1 MLSGA
6 RKLFV
11 FGLGYSALVFA
22 KRARIKGWRVAGT
35 TRSTEKALRLRDAN
49 AFEMHLFDRGQ
60 PLENP
65 AASLAGTTH
74 LLISVPPDRDG
85 DAVLAH
91 HVRDIAALPG
101 LRWLGYLSTT
111 GVYGDR
117 EGGWVT
123 ERDGLHPTGPRGR
136 ARVEAERAWLD
147 LMRFGV
153 PVHLFRIAGIYGPG
167 RSAFD
172 SLRDGTA
179 RRVVKPGQVFSRIHV
194 DDIAQVLEASIAKP
208 NAGEA
213 YNVCDDEAA
222 PPQDVIAYAAGL
234 LGREPPP
241 EIPFAAAAASMSEMA
256 RSFYR
261 DNKRVSNL
269 RLKDELGVK
278 LKYPDYRAGLQ
289 AILDVERKRI

>member
-1 MLSGA
+1 M
-6 RKLFV
+6 
-11 FGLGYSALVFA
+11 
-22 KRARIKGWRVAGT
+22 
-35 TRSTEKALRLRDAN
+35 
-49 AFEMHLFDRGQ
+49 
-60 PLENP
+60 
-65 AASLAGTTH
+65 
-74 LLISVPPDRDG
+74 
-85 DAVLAH
+85 LAH
-91 HVRDIAALPG
+91 HATDIAALPG
-101 LRWLGYLSTT
+101 LRWAGYTSTT

-117 EGGWVT
+117 DGARVT
-123 ERDGLHPTGPRGR
+123 ERDGLHPSGPRGQV
-136 ARVEAERAWLD
+136 RVDAERAWLD
-147 LMRFGV
+147 LLRYGV

-167 RSAFD
+167 RSAFN

-194 DDIAQVLEASIAKP
+194 DDIAQVLEASIGKP

-234 LGREPPP
+234 LGLEPPP
-241 EIPFAAAAASMSEMA
+241 EIPFEQAAKSMSEMA

-269 RLKDELGVK
+269 RITDELGVK

-289 AILDVERKRI
+289 SILDVERKRL